1 MKKLIILCSC
11 LFILTGC
18 NLGREMLNTPTKQV
32 ELFLSKYQTLDEEVL
47 KDLNKIVAEEELFNT
62 EQRDIYKNIIKKHY
76 QDLTYKIKEEKID
89 GDHATVTTEIKV
101 TDYSKILS
109 EAALY
114 KEQNKNEFLDENG
127 NFDTSKYT
135 DYRLEKLKD
144 AKEVVT
150 YTIDFTLTKKEK
162 EWQLD
167 PLSKEEE
174 QKIHGT
180 YVY

>member
-62 EQRDIYKNIIKKHY
+62 EQRENYKKIIKKHY

-89 GDHATVTTEIKV
+89 GDNATVTTEIKV
-101 TDYSKILS
+101 IDYSKILS

-114 KEQNKNEFLDENG
+114 KEQNKNEFSDENG
-127 NFDTSKYT
+127 NFVISKYT